1 MEDYIAIIENVNV
14 NPEKNADVLRD
25 IQEMIK
31 KYNIKCVIK

>member
-1 MEDYIAIIENVNV
+1 MEDYIAIIENVNA

>member
-1 MEDYIAIIENVNV
+1 MEDYIAIIENVDI
-14 NPEKNADVLRD
+14 NPEKYTDVLRD